1 MARKVIVAGAGASGL
16 VAAIAAAREG
26 AEVTVLEA
34 MDRPG
39 RKLLLTGNGRCNL
52 TNMDPELSARYYG
65 SGQGLAQSVTERFGA
80 EQTRRFFEELGLLT
94 IERNGYVYPYSMQS
108 SAVLDVLLAELRRL
122 KVKLKFNE
130 KIVRIKKRE
139 AVETVCAE
147 NQDSKFEQGQEQEQK
162 QKQKQDRI
170 GDERRQSVCWEVKTS
185 SWSYQADAIVLACG
199 SRCLPKTGSDG
210 SGYRLAA
217 QLGHRIIT
225 PRPAL
230 AALNCSGDFFAS
242 LAGVRCRARVT
253 LLADGQPVKEEIGEL
268 QWTKYGVSGI
278 VVFQLSRFVSTDNTQ
293 ERQRRLNSAL
303 SFQAEQAREHSGR
316 QASRQLAES
325 VGSYILS
332 VDFLPEF
339 EHAYLVRLLSARA
352 EKLSKETAA
361 VLLKGMLHEKL
372 IPVVLSGAGINKS
385 QTCKELIEQNCD
397 GASARVKKSRT
408 CTELVD
414 GTENKKSKICE
425 KQDVGAVDR
434 LVSCMKAFTIPV
446 TGVRSFDECQVCSG
460 GVDCREIVAE
470 TLESKLHRN
479 LYFAGELLGVDGP
492 CGGYNL
498 QWAWASGYIAGQAAA
513 QLI

>member
-1 MARKVIVAGAGASGL
+1 MACKILIAGAGASGL
-16 VAAIAAAREG
+16 VAAIAAARSG
-26 AEVTVLEA
+26 AEVTVLDA

-52 TNMDPELSARYYG
+52 TNMDSDLPTRYYG
-65 SGQGLAQSVTERFGA
+65 SGKKMAQSVTERFGA

-94 IERNGYVYPYSMQS
+94 IEKNGYVYPYNMQS

-130 KIVRIKKRE
+130 KI
-139 AVETVCAE
+139 ETV
-147 NQDSKFEQGQEQEQK
+147 KMT
-162 QKQKQDRI
+162 
-170 GDERRQSVCWEVKTS
+170 GDCWSVKTS

-217 QLGHRIIT
+217 QLGYTIIT

-253 LLADGQPVKEEIGEL
+253 LLADGRPVKEETGEL

-278 VVFQLSRFVSTDNTQ
+278 VVFQLSRFVSAEDL
-293 ERQRRLNSAL
+293 RRFDSACV
-303 SFQAEQAREHSGR
+303 R
-316 QASRQLAES
+316 QAGQSARQIG
-325 VGSYILS
+325 VQYTLS
-332 VDFLPEF
+332 IDLLPEF
-339 EHAYLVRLLSARA
+339 EHSYLADLLYARA
-352 EKLSKETAA
+352 NGLSCETAA

-372 IPVVLSGAGINKS
+372 IPVVLAEAGIKKS
-385 QTCKELIEQNCD
+385 QTCKELIEQNCN

-414 GTENKKSKICE
+414 GTENEKSKICE
-425 KQDVGAVDR
+425 KQDVGAIDR

-460 GVDCREIVAE
+460 GVDCREIDAE

-479 LYFAGELLGVDGP
+479 LYFAGELLDVDGP

-498 QWAWASGYIAGQAAA
+498 QWAWASGFIAGQTAARS
-513 QLI
+513 

>member
-1 MARKVIVAGAGASGL
+1 MARKVIIAGAGASGL
-16 VAAIAAAREG
+16 VAAIAAARTG

-52 TNMDPELSARYYG
+52 TNMDPELSTHYYG
-65 SGQGLAQSVTERFGA
+65 SGQKLAQSVTERFGA
-80 EQTRRFFEELGLLT
+80 GQTRRFFEELGLLT
-94 IERNGYVYPYSMQS
+94 TEKNRYVYPYNMQS

-130 KIVRIKKRE
+130 KIE
-139 AVETVCAE
+139 AIEVT
-147 NQDSKFEQGQEQEQK
+147 
-162 QKQKQDRI
+162 
-170 GDERRQSVCWEVKTS
+170 GDCWGVKTS

-217 QLGHRIIT
+217 QLGHTIIT

-242 LAGVRCRARVT
+242 LAGVRCRTRVT
-253 LLADGQPVKEEIGEL
+253 LLVGGQAVKEETGEL

-278 VVFQLSRFVSTDNTQ
+278 VVFQLSRFVSADNL
-293 ERQRRLNSAL
+293 RQFDSACV
-303 SFQAEQAREHSGR
+303 R
-316 QASRQLAES
+316 QAGQLA
-325 VGSYILS
+325 GRTGTQYTLS
-332 VDFLPEF
+332 IDLLPEF
-339 EHAYLVRLLSARA
+339 EHSYLARLLSARA
-352 EKLSKETAA
+352 SELSKETVA

-372 IPVVLSGAGINKS
+372 IPVVLAGAGIKKS

-397 GASARVKKSRT
+397 GSSARVEKSRT

-460 GVDCREIVAE
+460 GVDCREIDAE
-470 TLESKLHRN
+470 TLESKLHRH
-479 LYFAGELLGVDGP
+479 LYFAGELLDVDGP

-498 QWAWASGYIAGQAAA
+498 QWAWASGYIAGQAAGMDK
-513 QLI
+513 LLSTNY

>member
-130 KIVRIKKRE
+130 KIVKVEKKE

-170 GDERRQSVCWEVKTS
+170 GNERRQSVCWEVKTS

-230 AALNCSGDFFAS
+230 AALNCSGDFYAS
-242 LAGVRCRARVT
+242 LAGVRCRARVM

-278 VVFQLSRFVSTDNTQ
+278 VVFQLSRFAYAEDLRRFDSACA
-293 ERQRRLNSAL
+293 RQTGQSARQIGVQYTL
-303 SFQAEQAREHSGR
+303 SID
-316 QASRQLAES
+316 L
-325 VGSYILS
+325 
-332 VDFLPEF
+332 LPEF
-339 EHAYLVRLLSARA
+339 EHAYLTRLLSARA
-352 EKLSKETAA
+352 SELSKETAA

-372 IPVVLSGAGINKS
+372 IPIILAKARIQKS
-385 QTCKELIEQNCD
+385 QTCRDLFHPHCD
-397 GASARVKKSRT
+397 GASARIKESQTGRELSDATGAGKSQLI
-408 CTELVD
+408 EKSSD
-414 GTENKKSKICE
+414 GTIDK
-425 KQDVGAVDR
+425 

-446 TGVRSFDECQVCSG
+446 TGVRSFDECQACSG
-460 GVDCREIVAE
+460 GVDCREIVGE

-479 LYFAGELLGVDGP
+479 LYFAGELLDVDGP

-498 QWAWASGYIAGQAAA
+498 QWAWASGYIAGQAAGMYK
-513 QLI
+513 